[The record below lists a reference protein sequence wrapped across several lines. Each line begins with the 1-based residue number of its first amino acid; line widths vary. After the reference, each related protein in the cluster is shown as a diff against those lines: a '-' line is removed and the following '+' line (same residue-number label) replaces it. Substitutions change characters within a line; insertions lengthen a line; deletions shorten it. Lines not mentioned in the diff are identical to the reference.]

1 DRPADRGVV
10 GEGGRV
16 RHRRR
21 PLPRPCAGRPAPTN
35 RAPDRA
41 WPAVPGGR
49 GVPADPADPGRG
61 RGRRVPA
68 PPVHPTDP
76 VHLAVAGG
84 WPGAGPWGARGRVPG
99 LPFRPPGRAPP
110 HPGDR
115 VRKGRA
121 DVRPVGGEGVPG
133 AWRAARRG
141 LLQGAGFRP
150 APDTDRGPPPELV
163 RAIWRALRLPR
174 PRECDPEPTGIE
186 TSARCGVTH
195 NPSPGSC
202 PWASWYQP

>member
-1 DRPADRGVV
+1 
-10 GEGGRV
+10 
-16 RHRRR
+16 
-21 PLPRPCAGRPAPTN
+21 
-35 RAPDRA
+35 
-41 WPAVPGGR
+41 
-49 GVPADPADPGRG
+49 
-61 RGRRVPA
+61 RVPA

-84 WPGAGPWGARGRVPG
+84 VPVAAPAAGAGPGAGSP
-99 LPFRPPGRAPP
+99 LPQPPADPP
-110 HPGDR
+110 HPWDR
-115 VRKGRA
+115 VRNRRA
-121 DVRPVGGEGVPG
+121 DVRPVGGEGVPR

-141 LLQGAGFRP
+141 LLQGAGLRP
-150 APDTDRGPPPELV
+150 APDTDRGSPPELV

-202 PWASWYQP
+202 PWASWDKP